1 MIPSSATP
9 YFTPHN
15 LYLLIY
21 VCITIH
27 SKLKLMAELP
37 FTPPNSAKFKIIFT
51 YFPLD
56 PSTQSSL
63 LSYFLHSKVS
73 KKCVPSSHPFRFE
86 SCNTAYNETTIQTQN
101 PFHQYFYNNLR
112 TFTNAKLIWYGYQ
125 DIQKLN
131 WRKTYRYVNIIKMI
145 CCDIDIPK
153 PGRFLTIFTC
163 L

>member
-1 MIPSSATP
+1 MKDLAYQQIPIHDTTILRNFLPVSPLSRSNPQPMVNFIYNTFMIPSSATP

-112 TFTNAKLIWYGYQ
+112 TFTNAKLI
-125 DIQKLN
+125 
-131 WRKTYRYVNIIKMI
+131 
-145 CCDIDIPK
+145 
-153 PGRFLTIFTC
+153 
-163 L
+163 